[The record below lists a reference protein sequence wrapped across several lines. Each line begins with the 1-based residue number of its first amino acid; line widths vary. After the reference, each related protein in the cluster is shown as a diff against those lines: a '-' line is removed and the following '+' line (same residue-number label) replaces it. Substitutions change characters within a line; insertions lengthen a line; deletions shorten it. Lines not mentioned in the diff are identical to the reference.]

1 MATKANIKAA
11 KELVKL
17 YNSMT
22 IEKIDNCKEP
32 FDDFC
37 KKQNALTGF
46 GNSETCTLC
55 KSIIQSCPNCIYNGI
70 YGCING
76 KFKASYV
83 AIAETRD
90 SESLLKAYKERAKVI
105 SKLLKSIK

>member
-1 MATKANIKAA
+1 MATEANIKAA

-22 IEKIDNCKEP
+22 IEKINNCKEP

-46 GNSETCTLC
+46 GDSETCTL
-55 KSIIQSCPNCIYNGI
+55 
-70 YGCING
+70 
-76 KFKASYV
+76 
-83 AIAETRD
+83 
-90 SESLLKAYKERAKVI
+90 
-105 SKLLKSIK
+105 